1 MLDYRVN
8 KLHELPMSHYPRLAL
23 VLFTGI
29 TLALSACATG
39 PDLDLTI
46 HESERGAVYV
56 ERFPDRSFQ
65 ASHPMTLSADTM
77 ARVLRG
83 VVVKDSRGLLGNLV
97 AGKPEAVRAF
107 RDEDVEYLA
116 PLLVEG
122 LTRAASDQQVGF
134 HVIRIG
140 TLNSPQSVGPVFCL
154 SSVRF
159 PGTCSS
165 EQPLGPAA
173 AESTKGSLYAYG
185 RSLYLTLTE
194 YRHRLEQA
202 ETINMANRRISNP
215 TGLANRTVQ
224 FVPESAKRP
233 DSYRTAR
240 STDATL
246 VIDYDLLAA
255 MPAAPDMRSTAAQPP
270 TPAKGEPTQR
280 DTDLEALRK
289 ELQDIKK
296 KLAEQEAERT
306 RSTPSS
312 SLKPTPQPIP

>member
-1 MLDYRVN
+1 MF
-8 KLHELPMSHYPRLAL
+8 HHPRLAL
-23 VLFTGI
+23 VLLTGI

-39 PDLDLTI
+39 PELDLTI

-56 ERFPDRSFQ
+56 ERIADRSFQ
-65 ASHPMTLSADTM
+65 AAHPITLSADTM

-83 VVVKDSRGLLGNLV
+83 VVIKENLGLLGILV
-97 AGKPEAVRAF
+97 ARKPEAVRAF

-122 LTRAASDQQVGF
+122 LSRAASDEQVGF
-134 HVIRIG
+134 RVVQTG
-140 TLNSPQSVGPVFCL
+140 VP
-154 SSVRF
+154 
-159 PGTCSS
+159 
-165 EQPLGPAA
+165 

-246 VIDYDLLAA
+246 VIDYGLLAT
-255 MPAAPDMRSTAAQPP
+255 MPAASVMRSTAAQPP
-270 TPAKGEPTQR
+270 TPDKGEPTQR
-280 DTDLEALRK
+280 DTDLDAMRK
-289 ELQDIKK
+289 ELQDIKQ
-296 KLAEQEAERT
+296 KLAEQETERT
-306 RSTPSS
+306 RSTPTSS
-312 SLKPTPQPIP
+312 PKPTPRSIP